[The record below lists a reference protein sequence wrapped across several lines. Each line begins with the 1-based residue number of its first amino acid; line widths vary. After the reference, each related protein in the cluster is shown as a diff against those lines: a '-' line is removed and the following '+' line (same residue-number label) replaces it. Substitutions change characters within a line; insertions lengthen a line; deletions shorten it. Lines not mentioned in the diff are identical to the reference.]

1 MRDLNA
7 KNTEKENSKDIN
19 RNQWN
24 RRRMY
29 NSENE
34 QVKRLFI
41 EKLNKIDKRLIWLFK
56 KRENINININRE
68 KETFLQI

>member
-1 MRDLNA
+1 
-7 KNTEKENSKDIN
+7 
-19 RNQWN
+19 
-24 RRRMY
+24 MY